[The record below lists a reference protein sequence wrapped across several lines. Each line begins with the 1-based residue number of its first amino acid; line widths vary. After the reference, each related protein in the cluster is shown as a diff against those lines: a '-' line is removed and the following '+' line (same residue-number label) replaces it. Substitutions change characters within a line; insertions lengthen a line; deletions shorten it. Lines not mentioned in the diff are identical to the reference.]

1 MRVLQLTMDNFKA
14 EKFFDLSTFA
24 YRDIFSDTN
33 YVWEAIP
40 KIKEYI
46 QMQFKSGQ
54 LKANYKEK
62 DDVYVGEGTIIQ
74 EGVTIVGPAII
85 GKYVL
90 LRHSS
95 YIRENCIIGNNVQ
108 LGHAV
113 EVKGSIFLDD
123 SKAAHF
129 NYVGDSIIGNKV
141 NISGGAILANYRL
154 DKKPVMVIAGENKI
168 ETGLEKFGSVIG
180 DRSNVGVNSV
190 LNPGTI
196 LGKNTTIYPLIS
208 VKGAHKDN
216 EIIK

>member
-1 MRVLQLTMDNFKA
+1 MDDFRT

-24 YRDIFSDTN
+24 YRDIFTDTN
-33 YVWEAIP
+33 YVWEVLP

-46 QMQFKSGQ
+46 EMQFKSGQ
-54 LKANYKEK
+54 LKANYKDKEN
-62 DDVYVGEGTIIQ
+62 VYIGEGTIIQ

-90 LRHSS
+90 LGHSS
-95 YIRENCIIGNNVQ
+95 YVRENCIIGNNVQ

-123 SKAAHF
+123 SKAAHL
-129 NYVGDSIIGNKV
+129 NYVGDSIIGGKV

-154 DKKPVMVIAGENKI
+154 DKKPIMVIAGENKI
-168 ETGLEKFGSVIG
+168 ETGLEKFGSIVG
-180 DRSNVGVNSV
+180 DRSSIGVNSV

-196 LGKNTTIYPLIS
+196 LGKNTLIYPLIC
-208 VKGAHKDN
+208 VKGVHKDN

>member
-1 MRVLQLTMDNFKA
+1 MDNFKT

-24 YRDIFSDTN
+24 YRDIFNEIN
-33 YVWEAIP
+33 YVWEVLP

-46 QMQFKSGQ
+46 VMQFKSGQ

-62 DDVYVGEGTIIQ
+62 DDVYIGEGTIIQ

-85 GKYVL
+85 GRYALLGHGSYV
-90 LRHSS
+90 
-95 YIRENCIIGNNVQ
+95 RENCIIGNNAQ

-123 SKAAHF
+123 SKASHL
-129 NYVGDSIIGNKV
+129 NYIGDSIIGGKV

-154 DKKPVMVIAGENKI
+154 DKKPIMVIAGENKI
-168 ETGLEKFGSVIG
+168 ETGLEKFGSIIG
-180 DRSNVGVNSV
+180 DRSNIGVSCV

-196 LGKNTTIYPLIS
+196 LGKNTVIYPLIS
-208 VKGAHKDN
+208 VKGVHKDN
-216 EIIK
+216 EVIK

>member
-1 MRVLQLTMDNFKA
+1 MDNFKT

-24 YRDIFSDTN
+24 YKDIFADVN
-33 YVWEAIP
+33 YVWEVLP

-46 QMQFKSGQ
+46 IRQFKSGQ

-62 DDVYVGEGTIIQ
+62 DDVYIGEGTIIQ

-90 LRHSS
+90 LGHSS
-95 YIRENCIIGNNVQ
+95 YIRSNCIIGNNVQ

-113 EVKGSIFLDD
+113 EVKGSIFLND
-123 SKAAHF
+123 SKAAHL
-129 NYVGDSIIGNKV
+129 NYIGDSIIGNNV

-154 DKKPVMVIAGENKI
+154 DKKSIMVTAGENEI
-168 ETGLEKFGSVIG
+168 ETGLEKFSSIVGDQSNIG
-180 DRSNVGVNSV
+180 VSAV

-196 LGKNTTIYPLIS
+196 LGKNTTVYPLIC
-208 VKGAHKDN
+208 VKGVHKDN
-216 EIIK
+216 EVIK